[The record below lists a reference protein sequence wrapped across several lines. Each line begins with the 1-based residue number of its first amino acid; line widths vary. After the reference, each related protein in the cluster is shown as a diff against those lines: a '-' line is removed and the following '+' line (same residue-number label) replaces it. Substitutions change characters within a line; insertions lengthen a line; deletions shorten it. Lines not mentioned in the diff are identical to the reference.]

1 MCGGVRGIDGRL
13 PRGGRGGYLSRVS
26 TPEKITIPQADRQRD
41 VPLGV
46 VMVGMAAVAW
56 WPAFTLG
63 AWGEVFFDDILGFW
77 AASSA
82 AFVFVLLERRPLW
95 GRIGRAA
102 VLLVPTAWLV
112 LNFLVDSD
120 SDNVAI
126 ALVDLAA
133 LLVVL
138 VCVPF
143 TLWVLLRIV
152 WPDFVDRTPTRRRWL
167 IVAVVGGIVVIAY
180 VLGLNQANFL
190 TCDDFAISGNSL
202 PPGCVQGS

>member
-1 MCGGVRGIDGRL
+1 MAPGGDYVLRVTTPED
-13 PRGGRGGYLSRVS
+13 VS
-26 TPEKITIPQADRQRD
+26 TSEDLGTAEGDRARA

-77 AASSA
+77 AASTA
-82 AFVFVLLERRPLW
+82 AFVFVLLERRPVW

-102 VLLVPTAWLV
+102 VLLVPTAWLA
-112 LNFLVDSD
+112 LSFLVDDD
-120 SDNVAI
+120 SGNLGVD
-126 ALVDLAA
+126 LVDLAA
-133 LLVVL
+133 LVVVL

-152 WPDFVDRTPTRRRWL
+152 WPDFVDRTPRRRRWL
-167 IVAVVGGIVVIAY
+167 IVAVVGGIVVVAY
-180 VLGLNQANFL
+180 VLGLNQAHFL

>member
-1 MCGGVRGIDGRL
+1 M
-13 PRGGRGGYLSRVS
+13 S
-26 TPEKITIPQADRQRD
+26 TPEKITIPQADRRRD

-77 AASSA
+77 AASTA
-82 AFVFVLLERRPLW
+82 AFVFVLLERRPVW
-95 GRIGRAA
+95 GRVGRAA
-102 VLLVPTAWLV
+102 VLLVPTVWLI
-112 LNFLVDSD
+112 LNFLVDAD
-120 SDNVAI
+120 SDDVAT
-126 ALVDLAA
+126 ALVDFAA

-138 VCVPF
+138 ICVPF

-152 WPDFVDRTPTRRRWL
+152 WPDFASSTTRRRRWL

-180 VLGLNQANFL
+180 LLGLNQAHFL
-190 TCDDFAISGNSL
+190 TCDDFSISGNSL
-202 PPGCVQGS
+202 PAGCVQGTGG

>member
-1 MCGGVRGIDGRL
+1 MTEV
-13 PRGGRGGYLSRVS
+13 
-26 TPEKITIPQADRQRD
+26 DRQRD

-77 AASSA
+77 AASTA
-82 AFVFVLLERRPLW
+82 AFVYVLLERRPFW
-95 GRIGRAA
+95 GRVGRAA
-102 VLLVPTAWLV
+102 VLLVPTAWLF
-112 LNFLVDSD
+112 LSFLVNKDSGSLAVD
-120 SDNVAI
+120 
-126 ALVDLAA
+126 LVDLAA
-133 LLVVL
+133 LVVVL

-152 WPDFVDRTPTRRRWL
+152 WPDFVDRTLSSRRWL
-167 IVAVVGGIVVIAY
+167 IVAVVGCIVVIAY
-180 VLGLNQANFL
+180 VLGLNQAHFL

-202 PPGCVQGS
+202 PPGCVQGSGD

>member
-1 MCGGVRGIDGRL
+1 M
-13 PRGGRGGYLSRVS
+13 S
-26 TPEKITIPQADRQRD
+26 TPREVDEPADERQRD

-77 AASSA
+77 AASTA
-82 AFVFVLLERRPLW
+82 AFVFVLLERRRVW
-95 GRIGRAA
+95 GRLWRAGL
-102 VLLVPTAWLV
+102 LLVPTMWLV
-112 LNFLVDSD
+112 LNFLVDDD
-120 SDNVAI
+120 SGNLGVAF
-126 ALVDLAA
+126 VDLAA
-133 LLVVL
+133 ILVVL

-152 WPDFVDRTPTRRRWL
+152 WPDFVDRTSRRRRWL
-167 IVAVVGGIVVIAY
+167 IVAVVCGIVVVAY
-180 VLGLNQANFL
+180 ALGLNQAHFL

>member
-1 MCGGVRGIDGRL
+1 MTEV
-13 PRGGRGGYLSRVS
+13 
-26 TPEKITIPQADRQRD
+26 DRQRD

-77 AASSA
+77 AASTA
-82 AFVFVLLERRPLW
+82 AFVYVLLERRPFR
-95 GRIGRAA
+95 GRVGRAA

-112 LNFLVDSD
+112 LSFLVNEDSGSLAVD
-120 SDNVAI
+120 
-126 ALVDLAA
+126 LVDLAA
-133 LLVVL
+133 LVVVL

-152 WPDFVDRTPTRRRWL
+152 WPDFVDRTPRSRRWL
-167 IVAVVGGIVVIAY
+167 IVAVVGCIVVIAY
-180 VLGLNQANFL
+180 VLGLNQAHFL

-202 PPGCVQGS
+202 PPGCVQGSGD